1 MDKSISRQYF
11 NDHAQGWDTTKRSN
25 APHQLQAMAARL
37 DFPTDALV
45 MDVGSGTGVFV
56 PYVQRKLC
64 ELGLVV
70 CVDFAFKMLDIAR
83 IKNSNHTINYL
94 CAEIE
99 TAGFS
104 ANVFDA
110 AVCYSTFPHFHD
122 KPLALENIY
131 RLLKPGSRIFICHTA
146 SREFINNIHLNIPD
160 FIDHLIPPKDEM
172 LVLMKEAG
180 YHDIRIEEAQDS
192 YLACG
197 TKS

>member
-1 MDKSISRQYF
+1 MDKSVSRQYF
-11 NDHAQGWDTTKRSN
+11 NDHALEWDTTKRSN

-37 DFPTDALV
+37 DFPPHALV
-45 MDVGSGTGVFV
+45 IDVGTGTGVFV
-56 PYVQRKLC
+56 PYVQVKLG

-83 IKNSNHTINYL
+83 MKNSNHSINYV

-99 TAGFS
+99 TVGFS
-104 ANVFDA
+104 ANAFDA

-122 KPLALENIY
+122 KPLALENIH
-131 RLLKPGSRIFICHTA
+131 RLLKPGGRIFICHTA

-160 FIDHLIPPKDEM
+160 FKDHLIPPKDAM
-172 LVLMKEAG
+172 NALMKEAG
-180 YHDIRIEEAQDS
+180 YQDIRIEEAPDS